1 MDENGSYY
9 VCNEKLRVP
18 DNNSTINEVNNDLN
32 DTPEEKD
39 LIGMIKNVML
49 DDKLKD
55 KNYIA
60 DLKDEITFMKQYY
73 QHASRH
79 CKS

>member
-1 MDENGSYY
+1 M
-9 VCNEKLRVP
+9 
-18 DNNSTINEVNNDLN
+18 NEVNNDLY

-49 DDKLKD
+49 DDKSKD

-60 DLKDEITFMKQYY
+60 DLKDEITFLKN
-73 QHASRH
+73 
-79 CKS
+79 

>member
-1 MDENGSYY
+1 MD
-9 VCNEKLRVP
+9 
-18 DNNSTINEVNNDLN
+18 EVNNDLN
-32 DTPEEKD
+32 DTPEKKD

-60 DLKDEITFMKQYY
+60 DLKDEITFMKQYH